1 MKRTSTIPKI
11 LTRVPIVLS
20 FVLCLILFGCEPKVQ
35 EVVPEP
41 FIPNSEHEGYLH
53 GLETSGIAEKKLG
66 HAFISQAII
75 DETKAV
81 RIGASFREQLLI
93 TPDIHRA
100 YQYKI
105 DVERGQRIEVQLDLQ
120 LEKEIKS
127 IYFLDVFRVSKDTTN
142 QYIPVASKSNDALQ
156 LSFDV
161 QESHTYIIRLQP
173 ELLTE
178 DQVTI
183 KIEKSPSMSFPVSGK
198 NETAIGSLFGVP
210 RDAGK
215 RTHEGVDIF
224 AKRHTPIIAPVSGK
238 VTSTKDNERG
248 GKVIWLRS
256 KDNRSTLYFA
266 HLESVFVKKDA
277 IVNRGDTIG
286 TVGNSGNAKT
296 TYPHLHFGIYQKDA
310 VDPYPFI
317 VKKNKGFNRQL
328 SYNKY
333 LGSLIRTKKPTQ
345 FRKNNVLRKAEKV
358 SIPENYIF
366 EIIGTHAAYYK
377 VALDDKNT
385 GYIFYDDI
393 ESIDRPIRSLAMDQ
407 VNIEYARQDLS
418 SPQLGQCCDDTT
430 LQVLGYTRDFMLA
443 ADDHQTKHWL
453 ARSESN

>member
-1 MKRTSTIPKI
+1 MA
-11 LTRVPIVLS
+11 LS
-20 FVLCLILFGCEPKVQ
+20 FVLCITLFACEPKVQ

-41 FIPNSEHEGYLH
+41 FIPNSEHEGYIH
-53 GLETSGIAEKKLG
+53 GLETSGIADKKLG
-66 HAFISQAII
+66 QAFIAQAFI
-75 DETKAV
+75 DEAIAV
-81 RIGASFREQLLI
+81 RIGASFKEQLLI

-105 DVERGQRIEVQLDLQ
+105 DVETGQRIEVQL
-120 LEKEIKS
+120 ESKIES
-127 IYFLDVFRVSKDTTN
+127 IYFLDVFRISKDSTHT
-142 QYIPVASKSNDALQ
+142 YIPVASKLNDVMQ

-173 ELLTE
+173 ELLAE

-183 KIEKSPSMSFPVSGK
+183 KIEKTPSMSFPVSGK
-198 NETAIGSLFGVP
+198 NEAAIGSLFGVP

-248 GKVIWLRS
+248 GKVIWLRN

-266 HLESVFVKKDA
+266 HLESVFVKKDV

-296 TYPHLHFGIYQKDA
+296 TYPHLHFGIYQDGA

-317 VKKNKGFNRQL
+317 VKKNKGFKRQL

-333 LGSLIRTKKPTQ
+333 LGSLIRTNKPTQ
-345 FRKNNVLRKAEKV
+345 FRKNNVLRKAEKIH
-358 SIPENYIF
+358 IPENFIF
-366 EIIGTHAAYYK
+366 EIIGIHAAYYK
-377 VALDDKNT
+377 VALDEKNT

-393 ESIDRPIRSLAMDQ
+393 ESVDRPIKSLASDH
-407 VNIEYARQDLS
+407 VNIEYVRQDLS
-418 SPQLGQCCDDTT
+418 SPKLGNCCQATN
-430 LQVLGYTRDFMLA
+430 LHILGYTNDFILA

>member
-1 MKRTSTIPKI
+1 M
-11 LTRVPIVLS
+11 
-20 FVLCLILFGCEPKVQ
+20 
-35 EVVPEP
+35 PEP
-41 FIPNSEHEGYLH
+41 FIPNSEHDGYLH

-66 HAFISQAII
+66 REFISQAMI
-75 DETKAV
+75 EEEKAV
-81 RIGASFREQLLI
+81 RIGASFKEQLLI
-93 TPDIHRA
+93 APEIHQA
-100 YQYKI
+100 FQYKI
-105 DVERGQRIEVQLDLQ
+105 DVETGQRIEVQL
-120 LEKEIKS
+120 ESKIAS
-127 IYFLDVFRVSKDTTN
+127 TYFLDVFRVSKDTIHT
-142 QYIPVASKSNDALQ
+142 YVPVASKSKGALQ

-173 ELLTE
+173 ELLAE

-183 KIEKSPSMSFPVSGK
+183 KIEKTPSMSFPVSGK
-198 NETAIGSLFGVP
+198 NEAAIGSLFGVP

-248 GKVIWLRS
+248 GKVIWMRS

-286 TVGNSGNAKT
+286 TVGNSGNTKT
-296 TYPHLHFGIYQKDA
+296 TYPHLHFGIYQEGA

-317 VKKNKGFNRQL
+317 VQKNKGFKRQL

-333 LGSLIRTKKPTQ
+333 LGSLIRTNKPTQ
-345 FRKNNVLRKAEKV
+345 FRKNSVLRRAEKV
-358 SIPENYIF
+358 RIPENFIF
-366 EIIGTHAAYYK
+366 QIIGTHAAYYK
-377 VALDDKNT
+377 VALENQNT

-393 ESIDRPIRSLAMDQ
+393 ESIDRPIKSLATAQ
-407 VNIEYARQDLS
+407 VNIEYTRPDLA
-418 SPQLGQCCDDTT
+418 SPQLGNCCAATT
-430 LQVLGYTRDFMLA
+430 LQVLGYTNEFILA
-443 ADDHQTKHWL
+443 ADDDQMKHWL
-453 ARSESN
+453 SRSSSN